1 MSPQANITIETGPH
15 VLANGSAAPFTTKTF
30 PHGIMWHQIRFS
42 GENRLTAARA
52 TWLNGTEVVGEIEGS
67 FDAVTQT
74 FTPLVPERDTL
85 ERKVVVT
92 VTQDNDGGR
101 FADVNTHFEVFP
113 CTTASPP
120 QPPAPCG
127 TPSPSPASPPA
138 LAELDFIF

>member
-1 MSPQANITIETGPH
+1 M
-15 VLANGSAAPFTTKTF
+15 ANGSAAPFTTKTF

-67 FDAVTQT
+67 FDAATQT